1 MRIYFRCAALL
12 AAVGAAGACARAR
25 PATGANLAF
34 RGVYTVGAPYRSA
47 FRPCGSDEEWYVA
60 LSTASAGLELQR
72 RTRMMMQDSAQPGG
86 MGRTLRP
93 AGDAGGFHRAY
104 VEVRGDTVALTAGP
118 ELGRYTRELRLTGVL
133 DVRRVLDVECP

>member
-1 MRIYFRCAALL
+1 MRICFRWAALL
-12 AAVGAAGACARAR
+12 AAVGAVGACARAR
-25 PATGANLAF
+25 PAAGADQPDF
-34 RGVYTVGAPYRSA
+34 RGVYMVSPYRSA
-47 FRPCGSDEEWYVA
+47 FRPCASDEEWYVA